1 MQNETAGS
9 FAHMPFMHGRRFA
22 SYICRYSENI
32 TSDISCITRK
42 IRAAFCRPLLHKHA
56 ELVGFRQSC
65 EHAMTAQT
73 LDNGF
78 VQLRALDRLFNRVK
92 RFYRVLLRERTSRS
106 FPHAF
111 DRDKRQQD
119 FAIIDAEFD
128 RVCLAARARTR
139 SRARTSRK
147 QPPGSCNHPFPWR
160 KHSCPW
166 L

>member
-1 MQNETAGS
+1 
-9 FAHMPFMHGRRFA
+9 
-22 SYICRYSENI
+22 
-32 TSDISCITRK
+32 
-42 IRAAFCRPLLHKHA
+42 
-56 ELVGFRQSC
+56 
-65 EHAMTAQT
+65 MTAQT

-78 VQLRALDRLFNRVK
+78 VQLRALDRLLDRVK

-128 RVCLAARARTR
+128 RVRLAQPRGRELVAARVHLADD
-139 SRARTSRK
+139 
-147 QPPGSCNHPFPWR
+147 
-160 KHSCPW
+160 

>member
-1 MQNETAGS
+1 
-9 FAHMPFMHGRRFA
+9 MPAMHGKRFA

-42 IRAAFCRPLLHKHA
+42 MRAALCRPLLHKHA

-128 RVCLAARARTR
+128 RIRLIQPRRPQPKRDT
-139 SRARTSRK
+139 SRAGANS
-147 QPPGSCNHPFPWR
+147 
-160 KHSCPW
+160 
-166 L
+166 